1 MHPSFQKSEVASKD
15 FFFLK
20 KILFFFEILVVNL
33 SHQIVLVKGLQV
45 QSFLKIKS
53 CKGMFLEFGDSIR
66 FWNKQSKEV
75 FYWISG

>member
-45 QSFLKIKS
+45 QSFLKIES

-66 FWNKQSKEV
+66 F
-75 FYWISG
+75 